1 MDEIN
6 LIGENF
12 EMPLIPV
19 YSTVQFPL
27 LDDELFSLCRLL
39 DVLMKGERMVVR
51 NEYPSSW

>member
-6 LIGENF
+6 LIGKNF

-19 YSTVQFPL
+19 YSTVQFLL
-27 LDDELFSLCRLL
+27 LDDELFSPCRLL

-51 NEYPSSW
+51 NESTSSW

>member
-6 LIGENF
+6 LIGKNF
-12 EMPLIPV
+12 EMPLIAV
-19 YSTVQFPL
+19 YSTVQSLL

-51 NEYPSSW
+51 N